1 MILVKYPALVSTD
14 ISFSPIYTEC
24 FLPRCTSLRSYLSSI
39 GFKIAQK
46 IRNHVLGRPAAFNAG
61 LVYGGTKENVTVRD
75 IRVSQGM
82 GPEILGRLFA
92 GPGFS
97 RDLGDQ
103 VWGLI
108 HGVDAKEVAKVK
120 EVPQQISIV
129 SCDQHNILRSL
140 LIRKVGRQ
148 LHQVK

>member
-14 ISFSPIYTEC
+14 ISFSLYTEC
-24 FLPRCTSLRSYLSSI
+24 FLPSCTSLRSYLSSL

-46 IRNHVLGRPAAFNAG
+46 IRYHVLKRPAAFEAG

-75 IRVSQGM
+75 LRVSQGM
-82 GPEILGRLFA
+82 GPAILGRLLA
-92 GPGFS
+92 GPGFP

-108 HGVDAKEVAKVK
+108 HGVDDTVVAKAK

-129 SCDQHNILRSL
+129 SC
-140 LIRKVGRQ
+140 G
-148 LHQVK
+148 

>member
-1 MILVKYPALVSTD
+1 M
-14 ISFSPIYTEC
+14 
-24 FLPRCTSLRSYLSSI
+24 LR
-39 GFKIAQK
+39 
-46 IRNHVLGRPAAFNAG
+46 RPAAFNAG

-82 GPEILGRLFA
+82 GPKILGRLLA
-92 GPGFS
+92 GPGFP
-97 RDLGDQ
+97 RDLGDR

-108 HGVDAKEVAKVK
+108 HGVDDTVVAKAK

-129 SCDQHNILRSL
+129 SCGQHHLLRSL

-148 LHQVK
+148 LHQVKRH